1 MAELA
6 GKNGGVYVSSLLV
19 EDCEDAWAELVDG
32 DVTESADG
40 SDYKVGAAS
49 AKFVCAAGLGAGDI
63 VATEAIS
70 KDLTGY
76 DVIIAWVKSSVSL
89 AAGDWQLLLDDT
101 AQCAS
106 PLKSLDLPALSAG
119 TWTRVL
125 LDLGDASGL
134 GSLISIGLKQV
145 VDKGAMDFWID
156 DVYALA
162 MVSGVKSWSLDSVT
176 DALEVTDMDDS
187 GARAYI
193 AGCSGWS
200 GSFEGNKDGAPL
212 SIGTEVRLALAESQ
226 TSGQCWLGL
235 AIITGVSPASSFDAV
250 VGYAYSFQGSEAL
263 EVASV

>member
-6 GKNGGVYVSSLLV
+6 GKNGGIYTSPLVV
-19 EDCEDAWAELVDG
+19 EDCEDAWDESVDA

-40 SDYKVGAAS
+40 TDYKVGAAS

-63 VATEAIS
+63 VATEVIS

-76 DVIIAWVKSSVSL
+76 DTIMAWVKSSVNL
-89 AAGDWQLLLDDT
+89 ATGDWQLMLDDT
-101 AQCAS
+101 ASCAS
-106 PLKSLDLPALSAG
+106 PLKSLDLPALVAG

-134 GSLISIGLKQV
+134 GSLISIGLKQI
-145 VDKGAMDFWID
+145 VDKGAMNFWID
-156 DVYALA
+156 DVQGLAL
-162 MVSGVKSWSLDSVT
+162 VDGVKSWTLDYVT
-176 DALEVTDMDDS
+176 DALEVTDFDD
-187 GARAYI
+187 GGVRAYI
-193 AGCSGWS
+193 PGCSAWS

-212 SIGTEVRLALAESQ
+212 GIGSEVRLALAESV

-235 AIITGVSPASSFDAV
+235 AIITAVHPSASFDSV
-250 VGYAYSFQGSEAL
+250 VAYGYDFQGTEAL